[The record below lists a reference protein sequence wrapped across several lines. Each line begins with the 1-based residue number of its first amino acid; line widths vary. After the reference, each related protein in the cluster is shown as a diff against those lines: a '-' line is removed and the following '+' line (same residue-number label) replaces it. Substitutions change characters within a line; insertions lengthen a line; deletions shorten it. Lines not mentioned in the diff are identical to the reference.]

1 MELTD
6 KYRRGG
12 TVLKQVTDAK
22 MVPHCVNIK
31 LGHIGLNLLEL
42 CRGCEP
48 LFTVEDE
55 DKNHVPK
62 VCAGCG
68 KTLAINDTK
77 IRAIPGSYTAFQLRK
92 FAAKGDYFHDRCHKR
107 AGRMQPQPT
116 KQKAKKRKAT
126 KPTSVYN
133 IDGEVIDI
141 SVTKDV
147 VISDRLKLL
156 ASYVVGCLS
165 KQKKS
170 EPFQLPVYRKQCGG
184 TPITVALIPAQR
196 SGSPSQRTT
205 ERARSAVLGVAEA
218 VVKNS
223 PLRQASDVIKDVGLH
238 SKEGQAAGLGCVAD
252 QQVVNVEEMQ
262 IDVDLSG
269 RKSIALMSKLRV
281 KGVKCNLTVRDIQ
294 QRKVDRRLDMS
305 FQKEK
310 VFHTKHGASQSI
322 YVKRSRDMCDVLAD
336 RISQL
341 MPSESFVALDG
352 LAQGKLGDFYFSL
365 SVRFFCLKIFF
376 LTQHAT
382 TPHTTG
388 LAAVTSHHT
397 HTLYSTIQEG
407 DL

>member
-68 KTLAINDTK
+68 KTLAINDK
-77 IRAIPGSYTAFQLRK
+77 QIRAIPDSFTPFQLRK
-92 FAAKGDYFHDRCHKR
+92 FAAKGDYLHDNCRRK
-107 AGRMQPQPT
+107 ASRMLQQQPK
-116 KQKAKKRKAT
+116 KQKAKKWKAT

-170 EPFQLPVYRKQCGG
+170 EPFQLPVYRKQAGG

-262 IDVDLSG
+262 IDLDLSG

-341 MPSESFVALDG
+341 MPSESFVALMG
-352 LAQGKLGDFYFSL
+352 
-365 SVRFFCLKIFF
+365 
-376 LTQHAT
+376 
-382 TPHTTG
+382 
-388 LAAVTSHHT
+388 
-397 HTLYSTIQEG
+397 
-407 DL
+407 